1 PRHPRTPLS
10 GAPFMTASIPSAD
23 DLLLQRALDAELRPS
38 EWQAFE
44 QRLEADADFRRR
56 FEELELLRDLRG
68 AARPESR
75 LTTNFADRVV
85 ARALALQT
93 PVPTEASTAR
103 ATVSATEVK
112 SSTAVEL
119 KSPLSLWL
127 ERAIVVAALVLVGLG
142 VLLFARPT
150 VEPTTM
156 EASPELRSELR
167 RLYDELAER
176 ERLDRLDRARNAEAA
191 SETDATTRGR

>member
-1 PRHPRTPLS
+1 
-10 GAPFMTASIPSAD
+10 MTASIPSAD

-44 QRLEADADFRRR
+44 LRLEADVDFRRR